1 MFTGIIEEIGKV
13 KELNRSRN
21 SAVIEINAK
30 KVLKGT
36 KLGQSIAVNGICLTV
51 TNITESSFKVDVM
64 PETMKSSN
72 LKDLKINEHVNL
84 ERAMQVNDRF
94 DGHIVSGHVDGVGKI
109 MNITKNENAFI
120 YKMKIDNSLN
130 KYIIKKGS
138 ITIDGISLTVVDI
151 KNDEVKV
158 SIIPTTQDE
167 TILKYKQV
175 GSIVNIECDM
185 IGKYI
190 EKMLPNKES
199 KKIDKN
205 FLSKN
210 GFM

>member
-13 KELNRSRN
+13 KNVNKSGN
-21 SAVIEINAK
+21 SAVIEIKAK
-30 KVLKGT
+30 KVLKDT

-51 TNITESSFKVDVM
+51 TNIKDNSFKVDVM
-64 PETMKSSN
+64 PETINSSN
-72 LKDLKINEHVNL
+72 LKKLKVNDYVNL

-94 DGHIVSGHVDGVGKI
+94 DGHIVSGHVDTVGKI
-109 MNITKNENAFI
+109 MNISKNENAVI
-120 YKMKIDNSLN
+120 YEIKMDKSFS

-138 ITIDGISLTVVDI
+138 IAIDGISLTVVDI
-151 KNDEVKV
+151 KNDIVKV

-167 TILKYKQV
+167 TILKYKQI

-190 EKMLPNKES
+190 EKMLPS
-199 KKIDKN
+199 KKSEKIDKE